1 MKIKALTTFLDGE
14 DRFEQDDIRTI
25 ADELAIYFV
34 SQGWA
39 KDETGQL
46 AEPFVGDIDLTI
58 HNGKIGLEDTNG

>member
-1 MKIKALTTFLDGE
+1 MKIKALTKFKHGVDT
-14 DRFEQDDIRTI
+14 FEQDDIRTI
-25 ADELAIYFV
+25 ANDLANYFV